1 MSSKAVA
8 MMAVADRQA
17 TAPLEKPERPAPA
30 ARFAPRPGVV
40 QVPVR
45 DAE

>member
-1 MSSKAVA
+1 MNSKAVA

-17 TAPLEKPERPAPA
+17 TAPLEKPERPAP
-30 ARFAPRPGVV
+30 GVV